1 MNIVKFFEFDQV
13 QIRTVT
19 IGFDLWFV
27 AQDICRILTI
37 VNIGQALSRLDD
49 DEKSYLEG
57 DTLICLTDDPDVTR
71 LSAVNE
77 SGLYSLILSSRK
89 KVAKPFKRWVTHDV
103 LPSIRKTGS
112 YHLDKERA
120 EIKQLTATLEEEKK
134 ELRFMSASLS
144 RQQSELDDR
153 SEFLL
158 LAQKRYMEN
167 PDRIRKV
174 ADSPLTLEEKKREIE
189 LRKQFPDELLLWE
202 TETKIK
208 IMVLANKF
216 GKISISQLME
226 YDLGLSPEQYPPL
239 LIELAEDHGAKVEGE
254 GLNMVYTS
262 QRVLMEAIDLAMKAY
277 R

>member
-1 MNIVKFFEFDQV
+1 MNIVKFFEKSE
-13 QIRTVT
+13 IRFVDHPEGKY
-19 IGFDLWFV
+19 GFGIVADDLAEV
-27 AQDICRILTI
+27 LEASSGKDI
-37 VNIGQALSRLDD
+37 SRSVKDKDWKGAHIMHTLGGTQ
-49 DEKSYLEG
+49 EKLVIWEPGIYQLLA
-57 DTLICLTDDPDVTR
+57 T
-71 LSAVNE
+71 
-77 SGLYSLILSSRK
+77 SRK
-89 KVAKPFKRWVTHDV
+89 PNAKIFQKWLFEDV

-120 EIKQLTATLEEEKK
+120 EIKQLSATLEEEKK

-167 PDRIRKV
+167 PERIRKV

-216 GKISISQLME
+216 GKISIPQLME

-239 LIELAEDHGAKVEGE
+239 LRELAQDHGAKVEGE

>member
-1 MNIVKFFEFDQV
+1 MNIVKFFEKSEIRFVDHPEKKFDFG
-13 QIRTVT
+13 IIAT
-19 IGFDLWFV
+19 DL
-27 AQDICRILTI
+27 ASTLDHSDTSMMCRSIDPDYLGTSNVCTLGGTQSVI
-37 VNIGQALSRLDD
+37 VIWEPGIYEALS
-49 DEKSYLEG
+49 
-57 DTLICLTDDPDVTR
+57 V
-71 LSAVNE
+71 
-77 SGLYSLILSSRK
+77 SRK
-89 KVAKPFKRWVTHDV
+89 EKAKPFKKWLFEDV

-120 EIKQLTATLEEEKK
+120 ELKQLTATLEEEKK
-134 ELRFMSASLS
+134 ELRFLGASLS

-174 ADSPLTLEEKKREIE
+174 VDSPLTLEEKKREIE

-216 GKISISQLME
+216 GKISIPQLME
-226 YDLGLSPEQYPPL
+226 YDLGLTPEQFPPL

-262 QRVLMEAIDLAMKAY
+262 QRVLMEAINLAMKAY

>member
-1 MNIVKFFEFDQV
+1 MMCRSIDPDYLGTSNVCTLGGTQSMIVIWEPG
-13 QIRTVT
+13 IYE
-19 IGFDLWFV
+19 
-27 AQDICRILTI
+27 
-37 VNIGQALSRLDD
+37 ALS
-49 DEKSYLEG
+49 
-57 DTLICLTDDPDVTR
+57 V
-71 LSAVNE
+71 
-77 SGLYSLILSSRK
+77 SRK
-89 KVAKPFKRWVTHDV
+89 EKAKPFKKWLFEDV

-120 EIKQLTATLEEEKK
+120 EIKQLSATLEEEKK

-174 ADSPLTLEEKKREIE
+174 VDSPLTIEEKKREIE
-189 LRKQFPDELLLWE
+189 LRKQFPNELLLWE

-216 GKISISQLME
+216 GKISIPQLME

-239 LIELAEDHGAKVEGE
+239 LRELAEDHGAKVEGE

-262 QRVLMEAIDLAMKAY
+262 QRVLMEAISVAMKAY